1 MLQMHVVDVYILGA
15 GGHSKQVIDILL
27 EQESQYRVAGVFDDA
42 KEIGS
47 LYYRGVVVL
56 GDTGAAQE
64 YLDTDGEAML
74 FCGIGDNATRKRV
87 VRQFD
92 RARFANVV
100 ASNASVSATVVVG
113 RGNYIGRFANVSA
126 DTCLGDFN
134 ILNDG
139 CCVTHDV
146 YMGHFNHVCPHAVLG
161 GGVSVGDVNLIGTGA
176 TVNPR
181 VRVGSYNKIGSGA
194 AVVKDVLR
202 NGVTVVGVPGAVVSR
217 RRVV

>member
-1 MLQMHVVDVYILGA
+1 MPAVVDVYILGA

-27 EQESQYRVAGVFDDA
+27 EQDSQYRVAGVFDDA
-42 KEIGS
+42 KEVGS

-56 GDTGAAQE
+56 GDSRAAQK
-64 YLDTDGEAML
+64 YLDADSAAL
-74 FCGIGDNATRKRV
+74 VFCGIGDNATRKRV

-92 RARFANVV
+92 RARFVNVV
-100 ASNASVSATVVVG
+100 APNACVSPTVVVG
-113 RGNYIGRFANVSA
+113 RGNYIGRFVCVSA

-146 YMGHFNHVCPHAVLG
+146 YLGHFNHVCPHAVLG
-161 GGVSVGDVNLIGTGA
+161 GGVCVGDVNLIGTGA

-181 VRVGSYNKIGSGA
+181 VCVGSYNKIGSGA
-194 AVVKDVLR
+194 AVVKDI
-202 NGVTVVGVPGAVVSR
+202 GIAATVVGVPGGVVAR
-217 RRVV
+217 RIIV